1 LLSAAPPPTLPKN
14 GNRHNIEGEEMAAFN
29 AGASRLLSALAALC
43 LSAAPLRAADQ
54 SVIDAAKKEG
64 KVVWYT
70 TLIVNQVVLPLKAAF
85 EKKYPGVTLE
95 YSRNDEGPTAI
106 RLLNEAKSGRMQA
119 DVFDGLTVNVP
130 LKREGL
136 LARIDVPNAADYPT
150 EMKDQDGTWH
160 ALLLF
165 VFTPGFNTNLVSKAE
180 APKTYKDL
188 LDPKWKGKMAWN
200 PNSSAGAL
208 GFVGNILTSMG
219 QEAGMAYLRELAKQQ
234 IVNVEASSRAILDQV
249 IAGEY
254 PIGLMMFNNHT
265 VISARKGAPSD
276 WLPMEPVPVAFDSLG
291 ILKNGPHPNAAKLLV
306 EFLLSEEGQQVLKEA
321 DYLPALPKVPAM
333 KPGMR
338 PEDGGFKATWLRPDI
353 VDPQMPTWSRVAK
366 ELFR

>member
-1 LLSAAPPPTLPKN
+1 MLSKGTWSRISAAVML
-14 GNRHNIEGEEMAAFN
+14 G
-29 AGASRLLSALAALC
+29 LAALP
-43 LSAAPLRAADQ
+43 AQAADQ
-54 SVIDAAKKEG
+54 ALVEAAKKEG
-64 KVVWYT
+64 KVTWYT

-85 EKKYPGVTLE
+85 ETKYPGVTLE

-106 RLLNEAKSGRMQA
+106 RLLNEAKAGRVQA

-136 LARIDVPNAADYPT
+136 LAKIEIPNPGDYPD
-150 EMKDQDGTWH
+150 EMKDKDGTWH

-165 VFTPGFNTNLVSKAE
+165 VFAPGYNTSMVAKADV
-180 APKTYKDL
+180 PKTYKDL
-188 LDPKWKGKMAWN
+188 LDPKWTGKMAWN

-208 GFVGNILTSMG
+208 GFVGNILLSMG
-219 QEAGMAYLRELAKQQ
+219 EKDGMAYLRELAKQQ

-254 PIGLMMFNNHT
+254 PLGLMMFNNHT

-276 WLPMEPVPVAFDSLG
+276 WVVMEPVPVAFDSLG
-291 ILKNGPHPNAAKLLV
+291 ILKDAPHPAAARLLV
-306 EFLLSEEGQQVLKEA
+306 EFLLSEEGQSVLKDA
-321 DYLPALPKVPAM
+321 DYLPASRKVPAM
-333 KPGMR
+333 KAGMR
-338 PEDGGFKATWLRPDI
+338 PEDGGFKATYMRPDI
-353 VDPQMPTWSRVAK
+353 VDPLMPEWSKVVK